1 MRRAMHNQIQEL
13 RGNVPARQAGARR
26 APPAPPF
33 RGASGGD
40 RRGPRR
46 HLGDGRPATPSD
58 HFRQGVRPR
67 VGRAEVFEEVSQLV
81 QSALDGYK
89 VRLFSYGQTGS
100 GKTHTMLGAGAGPE
114 AGIIPRAVRKVLD
127 QAAAL
132 RAKGYAYTMEASYVE
147 IYNEQI
153 RDLLKPGADH
163 DEKLS
168 IAVAPAGGCPTV
180 TGVEREPVTSA
191 DAAADLVRAPPPRA
205 RWSPRR

>member
-1 MRRAMHNQIQEL
+1 MTA
-13 RGNVPARQAGARR
+13 V
-26 APPAPPF
+26 
-33 RGASGGD
+33 D
-40 RRGPRR
+40 RDAISVTDR
-46 HLGDGRPATPSD
+46 LGDAAVFTFDKVFGPASK
-58 HFRQGVRPR
+58 QE
-67 VGRAEVFEEVSQLV
+67 EVFEEVSQLV

-89 VRLFSYGQTGS
+89 VCLFSYGQTGS
-100 GKTHTMLGAGAGPE
+100 GKTRAMLGAGAGPE

-163 DEKLS
+163 DDPPDS
-168 IAVAPAGGCPTV
+168 APSRPRGVPDGDGGGAR
-180 TGVEREPVTSA
+180 TGDVGGRRRGP
-191 DAAADLVRAPPPRA
+191 RAPRRRRARA